1 MPKKLVE
8 YLSEVQDVETFEAFK
23 TALSQVEDS
32 ELKPQA
38 TTTAKAL
45 LNIALEQ
52 IVQPLLGNVEIS
64 YDSARFKLTAMDL
77 LLCRGALK
85 TPNHETGQFLDAF
98 NKKAAHL
105 YNKLSSERDDQE
117 PLSILTP
124 TEQVFLTVFY
134 WVKSSFDILKRIHV
148 LRQVV
153 LTLKEN
159 GKPRHRPI
167 IVCET
172 HDDKGAFKL
181 LTGLNDY
188 LATGYSI
195 LIEEAYNLPPKQ
207 IVEIWAN
214 IFQADDQRSNRANI
228 INFATQD
235 AFVNK
240 TRFIDPMLDPTP
252 DFAAMKLHGFV
263 QRKMLSMTS
272 MALRDEGLYLEILR
286 SIYQG
291 ERVTAVLGALHGN
304 VIVRKLETDDGI
316 NCIPV
321 MPFVDHTKMHLIK
334 NENGGFRAE
343 PKFYFL
349 NALITELR
357 CEVMDLSKP
366 EAQIFKNFLL

>member
-85 TPNHETGQFLDAF
+85 TTNHETGQFLDAF

-134 WVKSSFDILKRIHV
+134 WVKSIKR
-148 LRQVV
+148 
-153 LTLKEN
+153 
-159 GKPRHRPI
+159 
-167 IVCET
+167 
-172 HDDKGAFKL
+172 
-181 LTGLNDY
+181 
-188 LATGYSI
+188 
-195 LIEEAYNLPPKQ
+195 
-207 IVEIWAN
+207 
-214 IFQADDQRSNRANI
+214 
-228 INFATQD
+228 
-235 AFVNK
+235 
-240 TRFIDPMLDPTP
+240 
-252 DFAAMKLHGFV
+252 
-263 QRKMLSMTS
+263 
-272 MALRDEGLYLEILR
+272 
-286 SIYQG
+286 
-291 ERVTAVLGALHGN
+291 
-304 VIVRKLETDDGI
+304 
-316 NCIPV
+316 
-321 MPFVDHTKMHLIK
+321 
-334 NENGGFRAE
+334 
-343 PKFYFL
+343 
-349 NALITELR
+349 
-357 CEVMDLSKP
+357 
-366 EAQIFKNFLL
+366 